1 VYLTVANGHNGGGAS
16 SKRKRMSE
24 DENVVQDET
33 PVQEE
38 QQLEQP
44 QVQEK
49 VEAPKEDLN
58 QVNWRQ
64 ANEVMRL
71 QKQRIEELEQMREQR
86 YLQPKVEEEVD
97 EFANED
103 PDNYITVEK
112 ARKMA
117 DKAAEKKAKV
127 YAQQAVQ
134 EYAAKQS
141 VAVSEDKARS
151 KYEDYDY
158 VIENFV
164 VPMIKNDPAYAYKI
178 QQSKNPAETAYK
190 LGILSDD
197 YEASMTKAPVSP
209 KAEKILKNTQRPTSS
224 NAAGSLKTQAD
235 KYSNMTQSEI
245 WAESQ
250 KYARRA

>member
-1 VYLTVANGHNGGGAS
+1 
-16 SKRKRMSE
+16 MSE
-24 DENVVQDET
+24 EELEQVVDT

-38 QQLEQP
+38 Q
-44 QVQEK
+44 VQEV
-49 VEAPKEDLN
+49 VESKAEPKEDPN
-58 QVNWRQ
+58 AVNWRQ

-71 QKQRIEELEQMREQR
+71 QKQRIEELEKDRQEREQAR
-86 YLQPKVEEEVD
+86 MPAQEPEPD
-97 EFANED
+97 ELEGED
-103 PDNYITVEK
+103 PDNYITVAK

-117 DKAAEKKAKV
+117 EKAAEKKARS

-134 EYAAKQS
+134 EYAQQQTVAMSEERAK
-141 VAVSEDKARS
+141 A

-158 VIENFV
+158 IMEHFAL
-164 VPMIKNDPAYAYKI
+164 PMIKNDPALAYKI

-190 LGILSDD
+190 LGKLSDG
-197 YEASMTKAPVSP
+197 YEETMTKAATSP
-209 KAEKILKNTQRPTSS
+209 KAEKILKNSQRPTSS

-235 KYSNMTQSEI
+235 KYSNMSPADI